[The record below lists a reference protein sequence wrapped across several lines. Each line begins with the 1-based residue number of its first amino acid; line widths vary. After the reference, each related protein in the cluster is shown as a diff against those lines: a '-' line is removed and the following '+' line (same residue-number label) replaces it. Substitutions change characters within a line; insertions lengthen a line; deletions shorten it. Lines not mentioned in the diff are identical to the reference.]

1 MRYIKRL
8 SKPEILEQKEQEWTD
23 KFLKSGKDRPDN
35 SKYGHDEI
43 KSVLFAMSHH
53 KCYYCEQVL
62 KGSKQEID
70 HFIEVKE
77 RKDLAYNWENL
88 YLACENC
95 NNKLPNRDIAVT
107 DVLNPCI
114 DSDEE
119 ITKHLTF
126 EDEQIKFLTPKGEL
140 TIKKYKLSTEKLD
153 FLRSKFLTAFYK
165 KLSLLHNLQA
175 TENRKLTPDE
185 TKSLQDFAKA
195 DAPFSLLFRVALK
208 KYGLL

>member
-35 SKYGHDEI
+35 SKYGHDDI
-43 KSVLFAMSHH
+43 KSVLFTMSHH

-77 RKDLAYNWENL
+77 RKDLAYAWDNL

-107 DVLNPCI
+107 EVLNPCV

-119 ITKHLTF
+119 IMSHLTF
-126 EDEQIKFLTPKGEL
+126 ENEQIIFLTPKGESS
-140 TIKKYKLSTEKLD
+140 IKKYKLSSEKLD
-153 FLRSKFLTAFYK
+153 FLRGKFLIAFYK
-165 KLSLLHNLQA
+165 KLSHLHNLRA
-175 TENRKLTPDE
+175 TENRKLTLEE
-185 TKSLQDFAKA
+185 TKSLQEFAQI
-195 DAPFSLLFRVALK
+195 DRPFSLLFKIILK